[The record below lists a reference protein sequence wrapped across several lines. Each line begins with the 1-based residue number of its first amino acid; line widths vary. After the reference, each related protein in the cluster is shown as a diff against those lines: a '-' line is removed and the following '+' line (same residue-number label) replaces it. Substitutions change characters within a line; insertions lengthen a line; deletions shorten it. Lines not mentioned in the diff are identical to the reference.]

1 MNYPKII
8 VYMADDDADD
18 RFFMRKSLTEFDPSL
33 TIVEA
38 EDGDQLMT
46 MLGIWSAEP
55 TAQPVHLILLDMN
68 MPKLNGLDTLLAL
81 KANPRF
87 RDIPTVMISTV
98 AEPQQVALAYKNG
111 VNGFIQKPASYTKL
125 DQIAQA
131 LSLCFLNAM
140 AN

>member
-1 MNYPKII
+1 
-8 VYMADDDADD
+8 MADDDEDD

-38 EDGDQLMT
+38 QDGAELIT
-46 MLGIWSAEP
+46 MLDTWSAEP

-87 RDIPTVMISTV
+87 RDIPTVMISTSTQP
-98 AEPQQVALAYKNG
+98 EQVALAYQNG
-111 VNGFIQKPASYTKL
+111 VNGFIQKPASYTTL
-125 DQIAQA
+125 DQIAKA
-131 LSLCFLNAM
+131 LSLCFLA
-140 AN
+140 ARSS